1 MIEDDAGGDGH
12 GAPEEGEGDGLQG
25 GPVVAALAAGAV
37 VEVHVVV
44 AHQVQDHLRSLQ
56 QRARYIRKP
65 EKGRKEAE
73 DYENIHRYSTDRNE
87 LIIK

>member
-1 MIEDDAGGDGH
+1 MIENNAGGYGN

-25 GPVVAALAAGAV
+25 GPVVTALAAGAV

-56 QRARYIRKP
+56 QQRNIFIR
-65 EKGRKEAE
+65 EKKEE
-73 DYENIHRYSTDRNE
+73 RR
-87 LIIK
+87 